1 MIGVGFGFFDVP
13 SVANYNQIATGPTVT
28 IVCEDDFE
36 AYALQ
41 SAIPGDAS
49 TTLVAGSGWATSG
62 FVLPPSAAIVADESF
77 EAYTVD
83 VIPGDGSAT
92 LVSGT
97 GWATAGFVLPPTAAI
112 VADESFESYGT
123 GTSGSGLSGGTGWN
137 GNSVIF

>member
-1 MIGVGFGFFDVP
+1 MIGFGFFDTT
-13 SVANYNQIATGPTVT
+13 SVARYNQIAGGPTVVV
-28 IVCEDDFE
+28 VCEDDFE
-36 AYALQ
+36 AYTPQ
-41 SAIPGDAS
+41 TIPGDAS

-62 FVLPPSAAIVADESF
+62 FVLPPSAAVVSDESF
-77 EAYTVD
+77 EAYTVGA
-83 VIPGDGSAT
+83 ISGDGSST

-97 GWATAGFVLPPTAAI
+97 GWNTAGFVLPPNAAV